1 MASSMNR
8 HEQFSLDDHKGGG
21 IFNDDV
27 EGARI
32 ALNVGWMCGLHASFW
47 LLSVRLQ
54 RFCGFSHVERSGGVI
69 SVKNAACYIKAFDHR

>member
-32 ALNVGWMCGLHASFW
+32 AQNVGWMCGLHASLW
-47 LLSVRLQ
+47 
-54 RFCGFSHVERSGGVI
+54 
-69 SVKNAACYIKAFDHR
+69 